1 MQGEWMFTLNSTV
14 TPWSVLL
21 SLKGC
26 DSLPPCCS
34 AQWGCYQITE
44 AYSCSAAAAS
54 KQNRLQSQATLR
66 AVTLWK
72 DISKI
77 SVSKKTCSP
86 RLLIGFVTASCKG
99 SLILPEYG
107 VSLMQPYRLLGDPG
121 GPQTSIISSTCPQ
134 DMLSPTTEELYRLQ
148 S

>member
-14 TPWSVLL
+14 TPWSVPL

-54 KQNRLQSQATLR
+54 KQNRLQSQAALR

-77 SVSKKTCSP
+77 SVSKCA
-86 RLLIGFVTASCKG
+86 LHVF
-99 SLILPEYG
+99 
-107 VSLMQPYRLLGDPG
+107 
-121 GPQTSIISSTCPQ
+121 
-134 DMLSPTTEELYRLQ
+134 
-148 S
+148 